1 MGSINPSYC
10 YLFCTHRSTFLAN
23 GAHPPRSVLKQVQE
37 GTGFDQA
44 SSRSYQALKQRGEG
58 HWMMVR
64 QT

>member
-10 YLFCTHRSTFLAN
+10 YLFCTHRNTFQPN
-23 GAHPPRSVLKQVQE
+23 GARPPRSVLKQIQE

-44 SSRSYQALKQRGEG
+44 SSRGYQALKQRGEG